1 MSMGKSNQA
10 VVNSY
15 ISYPKSG
22 TTRRV
27 QLGTL
32 AKLLG
37 ESISTLRYI
46 VLVPLFLL
54 VWGTEV
60 YGEWLTVFALVAYLS
75 LANIGMQT
83 YVVNRLTQFY
93 SLANLK
99 DYNKALSS
107 ALGLYLLI
115 ILPLLLLAGIL
126 IYTLPFTQWL
136 NIAHTSEKVIRLT
149 AFLLAFFSLVEIP
162 AGLIFGVYRSLGELP
177 RVTMIENISLIFVV
191 VVTAIVLLAGGGF
204 ISVALAQFIPLL
216 FFTAFV
222 IRDLRKRHTEIK
234 FSIRDLDLSLGL
246 SFIGPSL
253 FFFLLV
259 LTNAIRAQGPLLVI
273 GATLGSSFVAIFT
286 VHRIVCNLISK
297 LTTTIGQA
305 IWPELTSMEVRR
317 DYSKLR
323 KAHYFLLK
331 ITILI
336 SLSVAVFLFFT
347 GKDVIRIWTR
357 GKIVFNPALWNLFLV
372 NLVIYS
378 IWKPTTF
385 VQLATNRHK
394 FYSKC
399 FLSSA
404 VTGLFFAI
412 ILTKIY
418 GVIGTLLGFMA
429 AEAIICGFL
438 VPHRAFKIIG
448 DDFRIFW
455 SRIVSKAI
463 VIGLLLSVFSL
474 FTARFTENTV
484 LKIPIM
490 LVVILIVALVSC
502 YLFWLDD
509 FEKSGVQSLIK
520 KELKRSFV

>member
-246 SFIGPSL
+246 SFIGPSD
-253 FFFLLV
+253 
-259 LTNAIRAQGPLLVI
+259 
-273 GATLGSSFVAIFT
+273 
-286 VHRIVCNLISK
+286 
-297 LTTTIGQA
+297 
-305 IWPELTSMEVRR
+305 RR
-317 DYSKLR
+317 
-323 KAHYFLLK
+323 
-331 ITILI
+331 
-336 SLSVAVFLFFT
+336 
-347 GKDVIRIWTR
+347 
-357 GKIVFNPALWNLFLV
+357 N
-372 NLVIYS
+372 
-378 IWKPTTF
+378 
-385 VQLATNRHK
+385 
-394 FYSKC
+394 
-399 FLSSA
+399 
-404 VTGLFFAI
+404 
-412 ILTKIY
+412 
-418 GVIGTLLGFMA
+418 
-429 AEAIICGFL
+429 
-438 VPHRAFKIIG
+438 
-448 DDFRIFW
+448 FR
-455 SRIVSKAI
+455 
-463 VIGLLLSVFSL
+463 
-474 FTARFTENTV
+474 E
-484 LKIPIM
+484 
-490 LVVILIVALVSC
+490 
-502 YLFWLDD
+502 
-509 FEKSGVQSLIK
+509 
-520 KELKRSFV
+520 